1 MSALAWPVWRV
12 AAVFALTASTPSI
25 QHACR
30 DTGSDAEPERD
41 DPVVT
46 AGDGTRVRVEV
57 VATGLEVPWS
67 LAFLPDGR
75 LLVTERPGRVRVL
88 ANDQLVP
95 EPALALDDVYANAEA
110 GTMGI
115 AVDPRFE
122 ENGLVYLLYTR
133 DRPGRGPVNRVVRY
147 REVGNVLGEATV
159 LLDGI
164 PASFLHDGGRLR
176 FGPDGLLYVTM
187 GDVLE
192 ADDAQDLAAM
202 TGKILRIDR
211 HGRTPPGNPYSS
223 PVYSWGH
230 RNPQG
235 IDWHPLSGA
244 LWATEHG
251 NVGNDEVN
259 RIEAGANYGWP
270 VIEGERI
277 MPGMEAPVRAYSP
290 SIAPSGASFYT
301 GTAIPGFRNDFFF
314 ATLQGAH
321 LRRLRFDPADPT
333 RIVGDERLLQSRYGR
348 LRDVVTGPDGALY
361 VLTSNRDGRGSP
373 SADDDRILRLVPAG
387 QESAP

>member
-1 MSALAWPVWRV
+1 MSALAWPVWRIV
-12 AAVFALTASTPSI
+12 AVFVLTASAPSI
-25 QHACR
+25 QNACR
-30 DTGSDAEPERD
+30 DTGSDAEPDRD
-41 DPVVT
+41 DRVVT
-46 AGDGTRVRVEV
+46 ASDGTRVRVEV

-67 LAFLPDGR
+67 LAFVPDGR

-88 ANDQLVP
+88 ANGRLVP

-133 DRPGRGPVNRVVRY
+133 DSPGRGPVNRVVRY
-147 REVGNVLGEATV
+147 REVGNVLAEATV
-159 LLDGI
+159 LLDEI
-164 PASFLHDGGRLR
+164 PASFLHDGGRIR

-211 HGRTPPGNPYSS
+211 HGRTPPGNPYAS

-259 RIEAGANYGWP
+259 RIEAGVNYGWP
-270 VIEGERI
+270 VIEGERT

-301 GTAIPGFRNDFFF
+301 GTAIPGFRNDLFF
-314 ATLQGAH
+314 AALRGAH

-387 QESAP
+387 